1 MICYN
6 YTKLVLGRSPGNLP
20 WWLIGQVYRNS
31 RDIIILTITW
41 GIELKIQWKILLTVL
56 LLFVLG
62 NLLVSGALA
71 DQVKQTKIL
80 PISDASTIP
89 YPGAI
94 LAKLN
99 NNDYKVQLSP
109 NSVSANPTGIS
120 LVLSQQQAMEYA
132 IADLKIHVS
141 WFDPKSFQ
149 LSSVSLVDLGD
160 AGKEYRFE
168 WTKRTPTRL
177 TVVFATVDRITGKV
191 TNLGTSSIQF
201 IPFNTGLATSELNN
215 PLFFKQSS

>member
-1 MICYN
+1 M
-6 YTKLVLGRSPGNLP
+6 KLKKH
-20 WWLIGQVYRNS
+20 QKTM
-31 RDIIILTITW
+31 LTI
-41 GIELKIQWKILLTVL
+41 LLF
-56 LLFVLG
+56 FVLG
-62 NLLVSGALA
+62 SLMVFGVAWA
-71 DQVKQTKIL
+71 DQVKQAKTL
-80 PISDASTIP
+80 HLSTSYSTVP

-109 NSVSANPTGIS
+109 DSVSANPTGIS

-201 IPFNTGLATSELNN
+201 IPFNTGFAANIL
-215 PLFFKQSS
+215 K